1 METLNRT
8 LHEFVSLNRDQLIR
22 RCREKV
28 SRRDSPLATSEELQ
42 RGVPIFLDQ
51 LCAALRQR
59 KADAGESHRT
69 SALHGRKME
78 EEGYTVEQVV
88 HDYGDIC
95 QSITE
100 LAREQGARITIDEF
114 QILNSLLDNA
124 IADAVTSYERSRE
137 HAGSVMGDLDLHAR
151 MGTLA
156 EEQRRHLD
164 TALQAL
170 EALKFGNIGLLGAT
184 GSVLEDSLM
193 RLRELVDRSLPEL
206 RLSTGM
212 TRRPKP

>member
-1 METLNRT
+1 M
-8 LHEFVSLNRDQLIR
+8 LHEFVSLHRDELIQ

-28 SRRDSPLATSEELQ
+28 GRRDSPLATSEELA
-42 RGVPIFLDQ
+42 RGVPLFLDQ

-59 KADAGESHRT
+59 KADAAENRRT

-100 LAREQGARITIDEF
+100 LAREHGARITIDEF
-114 QILNSLLDNA
+114 QILNSLLDHA
-124 IADAVTSYERSRE
+124 IADAVTAYERSRDR
-137 HAGSVMGDLDLHAR
+137 AGSVMGDLDLHAR

-212 TRRPKP
+212 TRPPKS